1 MRFKEINYL
10 QFEEYVT
17 SAWDGDL
24 DLEMYYDPNLS
35 NRSLRGMVFDTIKKI
50 KDHYYYNEELKIY
63 GIDENFKPI
72 GFVVLGET
80 KGMIYSFGIN
90 KNMRTP
96 EKLKSLFEFMRINL
110 NNKFFMYLYDKN
122 ERAINWLKRCG
133 MKHIKG
139 LEPIEGVVY
148 MSY

>member
-1 MRFKEINYL
+1 
-10 QFEEYVT
+10 
-17 SAWDGDL
+17 
-24 DLEMYYDPNLS
+24 
-35 NRSLRGMVFDTIKKI
+35 
-50 KDHYYYNEELKIY
+50 
-63 GIDENFKPI
+63 
-72 GFVVLGET
+72 VLGET

-110 NNKFFMYLYDKN
+110 NNQFFMYLYDKN
-122 ERAINWLKRCG
+122 ERAIKWLKRCG